1 MAIPPVVIALAK
13 KRAQFVAELEHPAG
27 RHDHCRQVIAALDV
41 VLPLWE
47 AGKTPPVYIRR
58 HIPKPAL
65 VPKLVR
71 QSVTALRDAEG
82 PLTTAQIV
90 DAVSADRDLSS
101 ADRLELTRLV
111 GWRLRD
117 MRRDGRVRH
126 AGNVGR
132 RKLWELAFY

>member
-13 KRAQFVAELEHPAG
+13 KRALFVAELEHPSG
-27 RHDHCRQVIAALDV
+27 RHDHCRQVIAAIDV

-58 HIPKPAL
+58 HIPRPAL

-71 QSVTALRDAEG
+71 QIVIALRDTG
-82 PLTTAQIV
+82 PLTTRQIV
-90 DAVSADRDLSS
+90 DAVSAGKELSK
-101 ADRLELTRLV
+101 ADRLALTRLV

-117 MRRDGRVRH
+117 MRKDGRVRY
-126 AGNVGR
+126 AEAIGGR
-132 RKLWELAFY
+132 IRWELARD